1 MPALQE
7 MTITRLVKQ
16 VAQIYQSI
24 TFKRLLELSV
34 FIDGFHLERI
44 LVDLVRHNDLQV
56 GTFTSVAERYCS
68 CQIFQNMK

>member
-1 MPALQE
+1 MTLSSGLTQYVPALQE

-16 VAQIYQSI
+16 VAQLYQSI

-34 FIDGFHLERI
+34 FVTGFHLERI

-56 GTFTSVAERYCS
+56 RPHKHIMLLV
-68 CQIFQNMK
+68 